1 MRAALAA
8 GAMRE
13 ALSNGFWCDEAGVKV
28 EETRFKAEWTASPEK
43 MAPSP
48 EQTPIKAG
56 MKRVRFNL
64 EEEQMGPKF
73 EEVSP
78 KAKAKAKLKLKC

>member
-1 MRAALAA
+1 
-8 GAMRE
+8 MRE
-13 ALSNGFWCDEAGVKV
+13 ALSNGFWHDEAEVKV

-64 EEEQMGPKF
+64 KEEQMVPKF
-73 EEVSP
+73 EDGSP
-78 KAKAKAKLKLKC
+78 KARTKTKTKTELERKC